1 MVNWKIQLSELNY
14 DNEEQS
20 AVKDVLLSEWLTIG
34 ERSISFEKEFSKFLV
49 HQTQGIF
56 VSSATAA
63 LHLILIH
70 LGVGQGDEVIIPGLT
85 FVSDANV
92 IRQLNARVVF
102 ADAKSKTDFNISLSQ
117 IKKSVT
123 KNTKCIVVVHFAGFP
138 CEIEEISKFCKEKNI
153 VLVEDCAHAPGSLVQ
168 DRFCGTFGDYSFFSF
183 FSNKNIAIGEGGMI
197 ICRNERDMNAIR
209 LLRSHGMSAPTLDRH
224 LGRSETYDVLN
235 VGLNYRPDEIRAAL
249 GLVQLNKVLE
259 GNKKRQKLSER
270 YRNNFLNTK
279 ITVAFGEMDL
289 RMSSCHIFCVL
300 LPEETKR
307 SFVMSYLK
315 SHGIQTS
322 IHYPAFHTFTE
333 YRKLIK
339 KGDLP
344 IVDIICDRELT
355 LPLHPRLTTEDVDFV
370 SKKLIEVTLY

>member
-1 MVNWKIQLSELNY
+1 MINWKVQLSELNY
-14 DNEEQS
+14 DEKEQS
-20 AVKDVLLSEWLTIG
+20 AIRDVLKSEWLTMG
-34 ERSISFEKEFSKFLV
+34 ERSITFEKEFSKFLG
-49 HQTQGIF
+49 HKTQGIF

-63 LHLILIH
+63 LHLILMH
-70 LGVGQGDEVIIPGLT
+70 LGVGQRDEVIIPGLT
-85 FVSDANV
+85 FISDANV
-92 IRQLNARVVF
+92 VRQLNAKVVF
-102 ADAKSKTDFNISLSQ
+102 VDSKSKIDFNISLSQ

-123 KNTKCIVVVHFAGFP
+123 KNTKCVVIVHFAGFP
-138 CEIEEISKFCKEKNI
+138 CEIEEISKFCQKKNI
-153 VLVEDCAHAPGSLVQ
+153 ALVEDCAHAPGSMVKG
-168 DRFCGTFGDYSFFSF
+168 RFCGTFGDYSFFSF

-197 ICRNERDMNAIR
+197 FCKNERDMSEIR
-209 LLRSHGMSAPTLDRH
+209 LLRSHGMTAPTFDRH
-224 LGRSETYDVLN
+224 IGRSDSYDVTA

-249 GLVQLNKVLE
+249 GLVQLNKVLK

-279 ITVAFGEMDL
+279 ITVAFAKKNL
-289 RMSSCHIFCVL
+289 KMSSCHIFCVL
-300 LPEETKR
+300 LPKNTKR

-322 IHYPAFHTFTE
+322 IHYPAFHAFTE
-333 YRKLIK
+333 YGKLIK

-344 IVDIICDRELT
+344 IVDNICDRELT